1 MQEPAEINSP
11 LRMYMSHLNL
21 SVLRKLAMT
30 NFFQRR
36 FLPYI
41 DIFQNLPSSLQQ
53 LTAAGFECFY
63 RPWNR

>member
-1 MQEPAEINSP
+1 MC
-11 LRMYMSHLNL
+11 MSHLNL
-21 SVLRKLAMT
+21 SVLRTLAMT